1 MLPSGWRSKAPNPLH
16 DGERCTSI
24 KKGRPMSPMRVGL
37 IGIGVLIIIAVW
49 LFNKYQERRIA
60 RGLEGRFASDSSDVL
75 LSGQD
80 GVDDDGQRRDGTLR
94 RTAGERFEPRIGEP
108 AEPHALSDE
117 PLFLH
122 PESAQPT
129 LVRESIPVALLD
141 PVIHAVMTLSTDTA
155 LPGEKWLQAL
165 HPLRHAGRHQVVV
178 EGDTAFGPSALDAA
192 QRYSTVRIGVQ
203 LANRSG
209 ALNEI
214 EFSEFVAALQ
224 QQAEVLGALCEAPE
238 MMETI
243 AAARA
248 LDARCAPL
256 DASIGINVACPE
268 GSWPVSRVVEVARN
282 FGLTARTDHRF
293 VSYDANN
300 NALFTLQDGDGGAL
314 LGEQAANST
323 GRITFLLEVPRAP
336 QHERPFERMQ
346 EAALAFAAQLS
357 GVVVDDQL
365 RTLTEPAL
373 AGIGR
378 QIEPVYQQLES
389 QGLTA
394 GSARALALFR

>member
-1 MLPSGWRSKAPNPLH
+1 
-16 DGERCTSI
+16 
-24 KKGRPMSPMRVGL
+24 MSPMRLGL
-37 IGIGVLIIIAVW
+37 IGIGALIIIAVW
-49 LFNKYQERRIA
+49 LFNKFQERRIA

-75 LSGQD
+75 LNGQD
-80 GVDDDGQRRDGTLR
+80 GSDAPEQRSDAPAR
-94 RTAGERFEPRIGEP
+94 RVASGERFEPRIGDA
-108 AEPHALSDE
+108 AEPQLESDE
-117 PLFLH
+117 PMFLH
-122 PESAQPT
+122 PESVQTHPA
-129 LVRESIPVALLD
+129 VREIPAAPLVD
-141 PVIHAVMTLSTDTA
+141 PVIHAVMTLVLDSA
-155 LPGEKWLQAL
+155 IPGEKWLQAM
-165 HPLRHAGRHQVVV
+165 HSLRHAGRHQVVL
-178 EGDTAFGPSALDAA
+178 EGETAFGPTALDAA
-192 QRYSTVRIGVQ
+192 QRYSTVRVGVQ

-224 QQAEVLGALCEAPE
+224 QQAEALGAVCEAPD

-256 DASIGINVACPE
+256 DALIGINVACPQ

-293 VSYDANN
+293 VRYDSDN
-300 NALFTLQDGDGGAL
+300 NALFTLQDGDGGVL
-314 LGEQAANST
+314 LGEQAGNST
-323 GRITFLLEVPRAP
+323 ERVTFLLEVPRAP
-336 QHERPFERMQ
+336 QSERPFELMQ
-346 EAALAFAAQLS
+346 QAALSFAAQLE

-365 RTLTEPAL
+365 HTLTEPAL
-373 AGIGR
+373 ASIGR

-389 QGLTA
+389 QGLAA

>member
-1 MLPSGWRSKAPNPLH
+1 
-16 DGERCTSI
+16 
-24 KKGRPMSPMRVGL
+24 MSPMRLGL
-37 IGIGVLIIIAVW
+37 IGIGALIIIAVW
-49 LFNKYQERRIA
+49 LFNKFQERRIA

-75 LSGQD
+75 LHGQD
-80 GVDDDGQRRDGTLR
+80 HADGAEQRKDTSPR
-94 RTAGERFEPRIGEP
+94 RSTGERFEPRIGDMS
-108 AEPHALSDE
+108 EPHLQSDE

-122 PESAQPT
+122 PEGAQPS
-129 LVRESIPVALLD
+129 LAAVREPAPVALVD
-141 PVIHAVMTLSTDTA
+141 AMIHAVMTLSA
-155 LPGEKWLQAL
+155 ESAMPGEKWLQAL
-165 HPLRHAGRHQVVV
+165 HSLRHAGRHQVVV
-178 EGDTAFGPSALDAA
+178 EGDTALGPTPLDAA

-224 QQAEVLGALCEAPE
+224 QQAEILGAVCDAPE

-243 AAARA
+243 AAARS

-282 FGLTARTDHRF
+282 FGLTARSDHRF
-293 VSYDANN
+293 VSYGASS
-300 NALFTLQDGDGGAL
+300 NALFTLQDGDGGVL

-323 GRITFLLEVPRAP
+323 ERVTFLLEVPRAR
-336 QHERPFERMQ
+336 QDERPFERMQ
-346 EAALAFAAQLS
+346 ETALAIAAQLE

-373 AGIGR
+373 DSIGR

-389 QGLTA
+389 QGFAA
-394 GSARALALFR
+394 GSVRALALFR

>member
-1 MLPSGWRSKAPNPLH
+1 
-16 DGERCTSI
+16 
-24 KKGRPMSPMRVGL
+24 MSPMRLGL
-37 IGIGVLIIIAVW
+37 IGIGLLIIFAVW
-49 LFNKYQERRIA
+49 LFNKFQERRIA

-75 LSGQD
+75 LHGQD
-80 GVDDDGQRRDGTLR
+80 GAAQNEQRKDSAAR
-94 RTAGERFEPRIGEP
+94 RSSGERFEPRIGDISELDAGSEP
-108 AEPHALSDE
+108 A
-117 PLFLH
+117 LFLH
-122 PESAQPT
+122 PEGAAHAALREMPLAP
-129 LVRESIPVALLD
+129 LVDAA
-141 PVIHAVMTLSTDTA
+141 IHAVMTLSVDSA
-155 LPGEKWLQAL
+155 LPGEKWLQAM
-165 HPLRHAGRHQVVV
+165 HSLRHAGRHQVVV

-214 EFSEFVAALQ
+214 EFSEFVAVLQ
-224 QQAEVLGALCEAPE
+224 QQAEALGAVCDVPE
-238 MMETI
+238 MMGTV

-256 DASIGINVACPE
+256 DASIGINVACPQ
-268 GSWPVSRVVEVARN
+268 GAWPVSRVVEVARN

-293 VSYDANN
+293 VSYDSHN
-300 NALFTLQDGDGGAL
+300 NALFTLQDGDGGVL

-323 GRITFLLEVPRAP
+323 ERVTFLLEVPRAP
-336 QHERPFERMQ
+336 QSERPFERMQ
-346 EAALAFAAQLS
+346 QAALSFAAELG

-389 QGLTA
+389 QGFAA